1 MIYDISYKTLI
12 GSKPLWIRFN
22 KIDGIIRIYGGTW
35 YLTLFGSKKYDTI
48 YNRIRY
54 LISLKSGITYIFS
67 HYLAKIKFDSYDSL
81 LIEKVLTLHNVIILI
96 KSALNKQKN
105 HYYYKISLEKC
116 SYQLAKNQKQIFV
129 HSIIMLRFGERE
141 MFYALKQPIKIWDV
155 NVHNI
160 VISKLVKTKINSNYL
175 IGI

>member
-1 MIYDISYKTLI
+1 MKSHIFFLTILQKLNLILI
-12 GSKPLWIRFN
+12 G
-22 KIDGIIRIYGGTW
+22 
-35 YLTLFGSKKYDTI
+35 
-48 YNRIRY
+48 
-54 LISLKSGITYIFS
+54 
-67 HYLAKIKFDSYDSL
+67 
-81 LIEKVLTLHNVIILI
+81 KVLTLHNVIILI